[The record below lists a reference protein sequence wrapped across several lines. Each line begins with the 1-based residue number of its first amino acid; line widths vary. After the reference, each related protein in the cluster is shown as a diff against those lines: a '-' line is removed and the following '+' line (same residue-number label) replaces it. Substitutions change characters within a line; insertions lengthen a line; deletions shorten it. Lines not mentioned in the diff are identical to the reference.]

1 MNKIVKGDEVVVIAG
16 RDKGRRGKIK
26 AVLSNNK
33 ALVENI
39 NIVKRHTKPNPNS
52 GVAGGIVE
60 KEAPIQLSNLMV
72 FNPESGQAERVGIK
86 VLEGGEKA
94 RFFKKSGNIIGG

>member
-16 RDKGRRGKIK
+16 RDKGRRGKVK

-39 NIVKRHTKPNPNS
+39 NMVKRHTKPNPNS

-60 KEAPIQLSNLMV
+60 KEAAIQLSNLMV
-72 FNPESGQAERVGIK
+72 FNPESGQGERIGIK
-86 VLEGGEKA
+86 VLEGDEKA